1 MTTATLLYMHRP
13 TWRDSHVERPSFRDW
28 AAAAQADAPSARIQE
43 TGKHPARGSD
53 TRSSRRLRPQAR
65 RQTTTQPAALDLT

>member
-53 TRSSRRLRPQAR
+53 TRKLVAKQQRSRP
-65 RQTTTQPAALDLT
+65 PSI